1 MGRVT
6 ALPAIFVSLVFALP
20 AHLAAQ
26 ASADFKD
33 PQGSVPDRASGGA
46 TNAETLKARGLE
58 FGYNL
63 DYDQALAAF
72 RAAIEADPTDSNAH
86 RLAAATLW
94 ISTLFKQGAVTADDY
109 LGQARSDVA
118 RQPVAPATSAAFQT
132 HIDRALTLAEQRVRD
147 RPNDADAH
155 FQLGAAYGYLT
166 TYRATV
172 EGRVVGGFR
181 TARRAYNENERALAL
196 DPSRR
201 DAGLTVGMY
210 RYAVSTLSVPLR
222 LLAGIAGFGGG
233 REKGLRLIEE
243 AAAYPSDTQTNARFT
258 LIVIYNREER
268 YGDALKVI
276 RDLQRAYPRNRLLW
290 LETGSTALRAGR
302 FEEARAAIIEGMDR
316 LSRDSRP
323 RAFGEEA
330 RWRYCHGAALVGL
343 RRMEIAETELRRV
356 LEMDAPEWLHG
367 RAHKELGKIADL
379 SGDRQRA
386 NAEYKTAN
394 RICREQHDGACAE
407 EATALLGRPY
417 R

>member
-1 MGRVT
+1 MERVLRMVAILASLAVVGVAT
-6 ALPAIFVSLVFALP
+6 AAPQVPPGSDPASNLE
-20 AHLAAQ
+20 
-26 ASADFKD
+26 
-33 PQGSVPDRASGGA
+33 
-46 TNAETLKARGLE
+46 AEALKARGLE

-72 RAAIEADPTDSNAH
+72 RAAIAADPTDSNAH

-118 RQPVAPATSAAFQT
+118 RQPVAPELSAAFHT
-132 HIDRALTLAEQRVRD
+132 HIDRALALAEQRVRD

-166 TYRATV
+166 TYKATV

-181 TARRAYNENERALAL
+181 TARRAYNENERALTL
-196 DPSRR
+196 DPNRR

-210 RYAVSTLSVPLR
+210 RYAVSTLSTPLR

-233 REKGLRLIEE
+233 REKGLHLIEE

-258 LIVIYNREER
+258 LIVIYNREQR
-268 YGDALKVI
+268 YDEALRVV
-276 RDLQRAYPRNRLLW
+276 RDLQQAYPRNRLLW
-290 LETGSTALRAGR
+290 LEAGSTALRARR
-302 FEEARAAIIEGMDR
+302 FEEARAAIAEGLDR
-316 LSRDSRP
+316 LSRDPRP
-323 RAFGEEA
+323 RAYGEEA

-343 RRMEIAETELRRV
+343 RRTELAGHELRSV
-356 LEMDAPEWLHG
+356 LETDAPKWLHG

-379 SGDRQRA
+379 SGDRSHA
-386 NAEYKTAN
+386 ITEYRTAN
-394 RICREQHDGACAE
+394 RICREQHDGTCAD
-407 EATALLGRPY
+407 EASALIAQRY

>member
-1 MGRVT
+1 MARVT
-6 ALPAIFVSLVFALP
+6 RSGPIVVLVAFLVPATAMPQPSP
-20 AHLAAQ
+20 AAK
-26 ASADFKD
+26 KD
-33 PQGSVPDRASGGA
+33 
-46 TNAETLKARGLE
+46 AEALKARGLE

-72 RAAIEADPTDSNAH
+72 REAIEANPSDSNAH

-118 RQPVAPATSAAFQT
+118 RQPVAAEISAAFQA
-132 HIDRALTLAEQRVRD
+132 HIDRALALAEQRVRD

-166 TYRATV
+166 TYKATV

-196 DPSRR
+196 DPGRR

-233 REKGLRLIEE
+233 REKGLRLIEQ
-243 AAAYPSDTQTNARFT
+243 AAGYPSDTQTNARFT

-276 RDLQRAYPRNRLLW
+276 RDLQEAYPRNRLLW
-290 LETGSTALRAGR
+290 LEAGSTALRAGR
-302 FEEARAAIIEGMDR
+302 FEEARAAIADGMDR

-323 RAFGEEA
+323 RAHGEEA
-330 RWRYCHGAALVGL
+330 RWWYCHGAALVGL
-343 RRMEIAETELRRV
+343 RRTDAAERELRTV

-367 RAHKELGKIADL
+367 RARKELGKIADL

-386 NAEYKTAN
+386 ITEYRTAN
-394 RICREQHDGACAE
+394 QICREQHDSACAD
-407 EATALLGRPY
+407 EAAVLIGRAY
-417 R
+417 K

>member
-1 MGRVT
+1 MERVLRLVAVIAILAIARPPT
-6 ALPAIFVSLVFALP
+6 MAARQALHPI
-20 AHLAAQ
+20 
-26 ASADFKD
+26 ASE
-33 PQGSVPDRASGGA
+33 
-46 TNAETLKARGLE
+46 AEALKAQGLE

-72 RAAIEADPTDSNAH
+72 RAAIKADPSDSNAH

-118 RQPVAPATSAAFQT
+118 RQPVAPEISAAFQT
-132 HIDRALTLAEQRVRD
+132 HIDRALGLAEERVRE

-166 TYRATV
+166 TYKATV

-181 TARRAYNENERALAL
+181 TARRAYTENERALTL
-196 DPSRR
+196 DPNRR

-210 RYAVSTLSVPLR
+210 RYAVSSLSAPLR

-258 LIVIYNREER
+258 LIVIYNREQR
-268 YGDALKVI
+268 YDDALRVI
-276 RDLQRAYPRNRLLW
+276 RDLQQVYPRNRLLW
-290 LETGSTALRAGR
+290 LEAGSTALRAGR
-302 FEEARAAIIEGMDR
+302 FEQAHAAIAEGIDR

-323 RAFGEEA
+323 RAYGEDA
-330 RWRYCHGAALVGL
+330 RWRYCNGAALVGL
-343 RRMEIAETELRRV
+343 RRLELAERELRSV
-356 LEMDAPEWLHG
+356 LAADAPQWLHG

-379 SGDRQRA
+379 SSDRSRA
-386 NAEYKTAN
+386 IGEYRTAA
-394 RICREQHDGACAE
+394 RICREQHDGACAD
-407 EATALLGRPY
+407 EASALIARQY

>member
-1 MGRVT
+1 MERVLRM
-6 ALPAIFVSLVFALP
+6 AAILASFAVAGSAKAAGQVP
-20 AHLAAQ
+20 PGSGSAPHL
-26 ASADFKD
+26 D
-33 PQGSVPDRASGGA
+33 
-46 TNAETLKARGLE
+46 AEALKARGLE

-72 RAAIEADPTDSNAH
+72 RAAIAADPTDSNAH

-109 LGQARSDVA
+109 LGQARSDVT
-118 RQPVAPATSAAFQT
+118 RQPVAPEISAAFQT
-132 HIDRALTLAEQRVRD
+132 HIDRALALAEQRVRD

-166 TYRATV
+166 TYKATV

-181 TARRAYNENERALAL
+181 TARRAYNENERALTL
-196 DPSRR
+196 DPHRR

-210 RYAVSTLSVPLR
+210 RYAVSTLSTPLR

-233 REKGLRLIEE
+233 REKGLHLIEE

-258 LIVIYNREER
+258 LIVIYNREQR
-268 YGDALKVI
+268 YDEALRVI
-276 RDLQRAYPRNRLLW
+276 RDLQQTYPRNRLLW
-290 LETGSTALRAGR
+290 LESGSTALRARR
-302 FEEARAAIIEGMDR
+302 FEDARAAIAEGLDR
-316 LSRDSRP
+316 LSRDPRP
-323 RAFGEEA
+323 RAYGEEA

-343 RRMEIAETELRRV
+343 RRTELAGRELRSA
-356 LEMDAPEWLHG
+356 LEADAPKWLHG

-379 SGDRQRA
+379 SGDRSQA
-386 NAEYKTAN
+386 ITEYQTAN
-394 RICREQHDGACAE
+394 RICRDQHDGTCAD
-407 EATALLGRPY
+407 EASALIAQQY

>member
-1 MGRVT
+1 MGCAT
-6 ALPAIFVSLVFALP
+6 WLPAMLAVVVLAPQLGTSTPQAGSEDPALHRG
-20 AHLAAQ
+20 A
-26 ASADFKD
+26 
-33 PQGSVPDRASGGA
+33 PD
-46 TNAETLKARGLE
+46 AEALKARGLE

-72 RAAIEADPTDSNAH
+72 RQAIAANPTDSNAH

-94 ISTLFKQGAVTADDY
+94 ISTLFKQGAVTADDF
-109 LGQARSDVA
+109 LGQARSEVA
-118 RQPVAPATSAAFQT
+118 RQPVAAETSAAFQT
-132 HIDRALTLAEQRVRD
+132 YIDRAMALAEQRVRD

-166 TYRATV
+166 TYKATV

-196 DPSRR
+196 DPTRH

-210 RYAVSTLSVPLR
+210 RYAVSTLSAPLR

-233 REKGLRLIEE
+233 REKGLRLIED
-243 AAAYPSDTQTNARFT
+243 AAGYPSDTQTNARFT

-268 YGDALKVI
+268 YDDALKVI
-276 RDLQRAYPRNRLLW
+276 RELQQAYPRNRLLW
-290 LETGSTALRAGR
+290 LEAGSTALRAGH
-302 FEEARAAIIEGMDR
+302 FEEARAAIAEGMDR

-323 RAFGEEA
+323 RAYGEEA
-330 RWRYCHGAALVGL
+330 RWRYCLGAALVGL
-343 RRMEIAETELRRV
+343 RRTEAAERELRTV
-356 LEMDAPEWLHG
+356 LETDAPEWLHG
-367 RAHKELGKIADL
+367 RAHKELGKVADL

-386 NAEYKTAN
+386 ITEYRTAN
-394 RICREQHDGACAE
+394 RTCRQQHDGACAD
-407 EATALLGRPY
+407 EASALIERKY